1 MYTTILYNFI
11 NTQEAWVT
19 TQFVTLHS
27 GSDVCSKK
35 SQNTPRP
42 SEHPPVMGSKV
53 SFRYRCRRFPG
64 KLYKTLCVAKDQP
77 PPTSNIPLGIK
88 TFRWDQRL

>member
-19 TQFVTLHS
+19 TQFVTLHP

-42 SEHPPVMGSKV
+42 SEHPPVMGFQK
-53 SFRYRCRRFPG
+53 YH
-64 KLYKTLCVAKDQP
+64 
-77 PPTSNIPLGIK
+77 LGIDVDVILGNCTK
-88 TFRWDQRL
+88 HFVLQKINPRQLVIYHWA